1 MKIPTFLMK
10 MPAVNKYLV
19 PAIAESFGFVE
30 WLQSG
35 VRHTPLSPA
44 VHQDP
49 YPQYDRLREKDPVHW
64 SPLLVGW
71 VLTRYEDIDNVLR
84 DWKRFESSDEA
95 VGRFEPEFRPFQEDP
110 LPMLFANPP
119 DHTRLRGLVAQAFTP
134 RSIEAMRPR
143 IREIVDELLD
153 DMDVSEPVDIID
165 TFAYPLPVIVIA
177 EMLGIPSEDRVK
189 FREWSSSIARILE
202 PTTTTELF
210 YEAAASGEELRL
222 YFKDLIAQ
230 RRLSPGEDLMSVM
243 LAAEE
248 DGESL
253 TEEELLVAMRLL
265 LVAGNETTTNLIA
278 NGLLALLEDPDSLN
292 ELQQNRNLISP
303 AVDEL
308 LRFDSPVQID
318 RRTALEDVVIGGKTI
333 KKGQP
338 LLLLL
343 GAANRDPEQFLDP
356 DNLNFN
362 RSETSHIAFGR
373 GIHHC
378 LGAPLSRV
386 EAMVAFEA
394 LLDRYEEIELQ
405 GKRPKFK
412 DHAVL
417 RGMYEMPVRLGTKQS
432 V

>member
-1 MKIPTFLMK
+1 
-10 MPAVNKYLV
+10 
-19 PAIAESFGFVE
+19 
-30 WLQSG
+30 
-35 VRHTPLSPA
+35 
-44 VHQDP
+44 
-49 YPQYDRLREKDPVHW
+49 
-64 SPLLVGW
+64 
-71 VLTRYEDIDNVLR
+71 
-84 DWKRFESSDEA
+84 
-95 VGRFEPEFRPFQEDP
+95 
-110 LPMLFANPP
+110 
-119 DHTRLRGLVAQAFTP
+119 
-134 RSIEAMRPR
+134 
-143 IREIVDELLD
+143 
-153 DMDVSEPVDIID
+153 
-165 TFAYPLPVIVIA
+165 
-177 EMLGIPSEDRVK
+177 
-189 FREWSSSIARILE
+189 
-202 PTTTTELF
+202 
-210 YEAAASGEELRL
+210 
-222 YFKDLIAQ
+222 
-230 RRLSPGEDLMSVM
+230 MSVM

-378 LGAPLSRV
+378 LGAPLARV

>member
-10 MPAVNKYLV
+10 IPAVNKYVV
-19 PAIAESFGFVE
+19 PAIVESFGLVE

-49 YPQYDRLREKDPVHW
+49 YPQYHRLREKDPVHW

-84 DWKRFESSDEA
+84 DWKRFENSDEA
-95 VGRFEPEFRPFQEDP
+95 VGRFEPEFRPFLEDP
-110 LPMLFANPP
+110 LPMLFSNPP
-119 DHTRLRGLVAQAFTP
+119 DHTRLRSLVAQAFTP
-134 RSIEAMRPR
+134 RSIKSMEPR
-143 IREIVDELLD
+143 IREIVDDLLD
-153 DMDVSEPVDIID
+153 QIDISKPVDIID
-165 TFAYPLPVIVIA
+165 AFAYPLPVIVIA

-210 YEAAASGEELRL
+210 YEAAKSGEELRL
-222 YFKDLIAQ
+222 YFKDLIAK
-230 RRLSPGEDLMSVM
+230 RRESPGDDLMSVM
-243 LAAEE
+243 IAAEE
-248 DGESL
+248 GGDSL
-253 TEEELLVAMRLL
+253 TEEELLVTMRLL
-265 LVAGNETTTNLIA
+265 LVAGNETTTNLIS
-278 NGLLALLEDPDSLN
+278 NGLLALLEDSEAFERLRKDH
-292 ELQQNRNLISP
+292 NLLGS

-318 RRTALEDVVIGGKTI
+318 RRTALEDVLIGGKTI

-343 GAANRDPEQFLDP
+343 GAANRDPAQFVNP
-356 DNLNFN
+356 DYLNFD
-362 RSETSHIAFGR
+362 RDETSHIAFGR

-378 LGAPLSRV
+378 LGAPLARV
-386 EAMVAFEA
+386 EAMIAFEA

-405 GKRPKFK
+405 GNRPKFK

-417 RGMYEMPVRLGTKQS
+417 RGMYEMTVRVEAK
-432 V
+432 